1 MDENTIETG
10 GCLCGNIRYEFKRK
24 DVVSAGHC
32 HCKDCQRITGSG
44 KATIVFIRTN
54 DLKINNEDYKVFS
67 VIGDDGTNVNR
78 GFCPNCGSPII
89 SFVTEQ
95 PQLRFIKA
103 GSLDNSDW
111 LKIESSFWSVS
122 ACKWDPINDSLP
134 SYPKNPN

>member
-1 MDENTIETG
+1 MDENTTETG
-10 GCLCGNIRYEFKRK
+10 GCLCGNIWYEFKRK

-122 ACKWDPINDSLP
+122 ACKWDPINDSFP

>member
-1 MDENTIETG
+1 MNENIIETG

-54 DLKINNEDYKVFS
+54 DLKINEDYKVFS
-67 VIGDDGTNVNR
+67 VTGYDGTNVHR

-95 PQLRFIKA
+95 PNLRFIKA

-122 ACKWDPINDSLP
+122 ACKWDPINESLP